1 VVLGPFRV
9 AEHKAG
15 SSILLARNPEY
26 WKTERGR
33 RLPYLDAIRLDIQPN
48 REIELLRFR
57 RGQVHLITAL
67 EPEHFDSLA
76 ADRTVRATD
85 AGPSLEGDAMWF
97 NMVPAAR
104 VAEYKKAWFGS
115 QKFRRAISHTLRRDD
130 LCRIVF
136 RGHAQ
141 PGIGP
146 FSPANRFW
154 FNQKLKPHAFDLAAA
169 RRLLSEDGFR
179 LDGRVLRDR
188 QGHAVEFSLITNAGN
203 RARERAAAMIQQ
215 DLEALGIRLRIVTL
229 DFPSLIERITKS
241 FDYEAC
247 LLGLINVD
255 LDPNAQMNV
264 WLSSSANHQWN
275 PSQKTPATT
284 WEAEIDRLMR
294 AQAST
299 ADAARRKP
307 LFDRVQ
313 EIVWEQ
319 APFLY
324 IAYRNAL
331 VASSIDVRNAAPSV
345 LRPQLVWNI
354 DRLYLDG
361 RR

>member
-1 VVLGPFRV
+1 
-9 AEHKAG
+9 
-15 SSILLARNPEY
+15 
-26 WKTERGR
+26 
-33 RLPYLDAIRLDIQPN
+33 
-48 REIELLRFR
+48 
-57 RGQVHLITAL
+57 VHLITAL

-104 VAEYKKAWFGS
+104 LAEYKKAWFGS
-115 QKFRRAISHTLRRDD
+115 QKFRRAISHALRRDD

-169 RRLLSEDGFR
+169 RRLLGEDGFR

-203 RARERAAAMIQQ
+203 RARERAAAMMQQ

-299 ADAARRKP
+299 ADAAKRKP

-331 VASSIDVRNAAPSV
+331 VASSINVRNTAPSV

-361 RR
+361 QR